1 MLVIFIVLYHI
12 IVIILK
18 KRRIEMRTAKLLL
31 VLVCVMSVGSVF
43 ASGKEW
49 LTDFDAAKKE
59 AAKRNLPILVDFSG
73 SDWCKWCMKLDKE
86 VFSQKAFKDYV
97 KDNFILLLIDF
108 PNPRTSKQSDAEKKQ
123 NRELAQKY
131 KVRGFP
137 TVLILDKDGKLLKS
151 GGYMEGGPEA
161 YIKYLKQVK
170 SELK

>member
-73 SDWCKWCMKLDKE
+73 SDWCGWCMKLDKE
-86 VFSQKAFKDYV
+86 VFSKKAFKAYV
-97 KDNFILLLIDF
+97 KDNFVLLLIDF
-108 PNPRTSKQSDAEKKQ
+108 PRRSKQSDAEK
-123 NRELAQKY
+123 NRTESWHRSIRFVDFRLY
-131 KVRGFP
+131 
-137 TVLILDKDGKLLKS
+137 
-151 GGYMEGGPEA
+151 
-161 YIKYLKQVK
+161 
-170 SELK
+170 